1 MNLLIAFYKLEK
13 GRLHISYFNSMINKT
28 VIQSKQK
35 KTKAVQD
42 YARFA
47 LSQELMSKSIVNL
60 MLQSTLFALSP
71 VKSIFLILITP

>member
-1 MNLLIAFYKLEK
+1 
-13 GRLHISYFNSMINKT
+13 MINKT

-47 LSQELMSKSIVNL
+47 LSQELISKSIVNL
-60 MLQSTLFALSP
+60 MLQWTLFALSP
-71 VKSIFLILITP
+71 VKLIFLILITP